1 MKLPVKKLKLLCFI
15 IGLFVVSGC
24 VPVILGAGVVT
35 GYVLSN
41 DSAMGNINVSYHD
54 LWVACKDILDTERA
68 DIIDAK
74 ESSGVIKA
82 KISDVNLALKI
93 DSLSD
98 DVQRLKISVR
108 KYLVPKP
115 YIAQDIFAKIAKS
128 LE

>member
-1 MKLPVKKLKLLCFI
+1 MRLAVKKAKFLCFI
-15 IGLFVVSGC
+15 LSLFVVSGC

-35 GYVLSN
+35 GYALSN
-41 DSAMGNINVSYHD
+41 DSAMGNINVGYHD
-54 LWVACKDILDTERA
+54 LWVACKDILDYERA

-82 KISDVNLALKI
+82 KISDVNFTLKI

-98 DVQRLKISVR
+98 DVQRLKISAR

-115 YIAQDIFAKIAKS
+115 YVAQDIFAKIAKS

>member
-1 MKLPVKKLKLLCFI
+1 MKLLFTRARLGWLFA
-15 IGLFVVSGC
+15 GLFIVSGC

-35 GYVLSN
+35 GYALSN
-41 DSAMGNINVSYHD
+41 DSAMGNINVGYHD
-54 LWVACKDILDTERA
+54 LWIACKDVLDSERA

-74 ESSGVIKA
+74 ESNGIIKA
-82 KISDVNLALKI
+82 NISDVNITLKI

-98 DVQRLKISVR
+98 RVQRLKISAR
-108 KYLVPKP
+108 KYLIPKP

>member
-1 MKLPVKKLKLLCFI
+1 MRLAVKKAKFLCFI
-15 IGLFVVSGC
+15 LSLFVVSGC
-24 VPVILGAGVVT
+24 VPVILGVGVVT
-35 GYVLSN
+35 GYALSN
-41 DSAMGNINVSYHD
+41 DSAMGNINVGYHD
-54 LWVACKDILDTERA
+54 LWVACKDILDSERA

-82 KISDVNLALKI
+82 KISDVNFTLKI

-98 DVQRLKISVR
+98 DVQRLKISAR

-115 YIAQDIFAKIAKS
+115 YVAQDIFAKIAKS

>member
-1 MKLPVKKLKLLCFI
+1 MRLAVKKAKFLCFI
-15 IGLFVVSGC
+15 LSLFVVSGC
-24 VPVILGAGVVT
+24 IPVILGAGVVT
-35 GYVLSN
+35 GYALSN
-41 DSAMGNINVSYHD
+41 DSAMGNINVGYHD
-54 LWVACKDILDTERA
+54 LWVACKDILDSERA

-82 KISDVNLALKI
+82 KISDVNFTLKI

-98 DVQRLKISVR
+98 DVQRLKISAR

-115 YIAQDIFAKIAKS
+115 YVAQDIFAKIAKS

>member
-1 MKLPVKKLKLLCFI
+1 MKSSINSIRLGWLFL
-15 IGLFVVSGC
+15 GLFIVSGC
-24 VPVILGAGVVT
+24 VPIILGAGVVT
-35 GYVLSN
+35 GYALSN
-41 DSAMGNINVSYHD
+41 DSAMGNINTGYQD
-54 LWVACKDILDTERA
+54 LWTACKDVLDSERA

-82 KISDVNLALKI
+82 KISDINFTLKI

-98 DVQRLKISVR
+98 NVQRLKISAR

>member
-1 MKLPVKKLKLLCFI
+1 MRLAVKKAKFLCFI
-15 IGLFVVSGC
+15 LSLFVVSGC
-24 VPVILGAGVVT
+24 IPVILGAGVVT
-35 GYVLSN
+35 GYALSN
-41 DSAMGNINVSYHD
+41 DSAMGNINVGYHD
-54 LWVACKDILDTERA
+54 LWVACKDILDSERA

-82 KISDVNLALKI
+82 KISDVNFTLKI

-98 DVQRLKISVR
+98 DVQGLKISAR

-115 YIAQDIFAKIAKS
+115 YVAQDIFAKIAKS